1 MSSLSDYTPDEVTTL
16 TRAPLIV
23 GMMVVGASLSGP
35 LGIVKELLAAVRA
48 TEEASKQA
56 PETSILRSLFSNPS
70 MKTQQEQMA
79 QEKPETLDPAMQLQ
93 KIRQALFILAS
104 KGDPSELAAYK
115 TLLVKAAEDTA
126 NAAKEGGFL
135 GIGGTRV
142 SDQEQAVIEQI
153 RSLTTGA

>member
-1 MSSLSDYTPDEVTTL
+1 MSSLSDYTPAEVATL

-35 LGIVKELLAAVRA
+35 LGVVKELLAAVHA
-48 TEEASKQA
+48 TEAASKQA
-56 PETSILRSLFSNPS
+56 PETSILRSLFANPR
-70 MKTQQEQMA
+70 MRAQQEQLA

-115 TLLVKAAEDTA
+115 ALLLKAAEDTA

-142 SDQEQAVIEQI
+142 SEQEQAVIDQI
-153 RSLTTGA
+153 RALTTGA